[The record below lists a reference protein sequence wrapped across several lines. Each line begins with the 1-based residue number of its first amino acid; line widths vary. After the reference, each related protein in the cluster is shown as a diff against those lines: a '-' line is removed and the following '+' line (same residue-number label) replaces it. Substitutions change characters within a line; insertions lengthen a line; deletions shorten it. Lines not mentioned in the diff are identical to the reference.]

1 MREGRRAELIAA
13 TSTRRNGVY
22 LPHPLMPRRTSSTE
36 IVVMPTNNRVVRYK
50 KDVVG
55 NDLTATLAWCQTHA
69 EPVWQ
74 YDDGSYECPHT
85 RIVLVNT
92 GDHVIVDAPWEKA
105 DA

>member
-1 MREGRRAELIAA
+1 M
-13 TSTRRNGVY
+13 TRRQS
-22 LPHPLMPRRTSSTE
+22 TTE

-50 KDVVG
+50 KDIVG
-55 NDLTATLAWCQTHA
+55 NDLTASLLWCVTHS

-74 YDDGSYECPHT
+74 YGDGSYECPHT

-92 GDHVIVDAPWEKA
+92 DDHVITAAPWETP